1 MAIHAE
7 LLEVTEEGT
16 LVPSGLLAA
25 AGRIAGPAPYEESRR
40 ADPAG
45 LARRLRQV
53 PAKAPERDLRALVD
67 ALGALPEDRLGPLP
81 AGVPV
86 EIRYDGERLVAMGTE
101 LREDSV
107 ELWDVERAE
116 YRTLLASRIT

>member
-40 ADPAG
+40 AD

-107 ELWDVERAE
+107 EPWDVERAE